1 MTVRIRRVYD
11 EPGADDGA
19 RVLIDGMWP
28 RGVRKDVLDYTE
40 WLRDIAPSKDLR
52 SWFGHRPER
61 FAEFRQR
68 YLTELEFGE
77 RAEALRRLRD
87 YARDDLTL
95 LTATKDVDHSH
106 AAVLA
111 ELLRG

>member
-1 MTVRIRRVYD
+1 MTVRVRRVYD

-28 RGVRKDVLDYTE
+28 RGVRKDALDYSE
-40 WLRDIAPSKDLR
+40 WLRDVAPSQELR

-61 FAEFRQR
+61 FAEFRER
-68 YLTELEFGE
+68 YLAELEHGE
-77 RAEALRRLRD
+77 RAEALRRLKERAGKD
-87 YARDDLTL
+87 ITL

-111 ELLRG
+111 ELLRE

>member
-1 MTVRIRRVYD
+1 MIQVRRVYD
-11 EPGADDGA
+11 EPSADDGV

-28 RGVRKDVLDYTE
+28 RGVRKDALDYTE
-40 WLRDIAPSKDLR
+40 WLRDIAPSKELR
-52 SWFGHRPER
+52 NWFGHRPER
-61 FAEFRQR
+61 FPEFRQR
-68 YLTELEFGE
+68 YLAELKQGE
-77 RAEALRRLRD
+77 RAEAFQRLRE
-87 YARDDLTL
+87 YTRDDVTL

>member
-1 MTVRIRRVYD
+1 MSVQVRRVYD
-11 EPGADDGA
+11 EPSADDGV

-28 RGVRKDVLDYTE
+28 RGVRKDALDYTD

-52 SWFGHRPER
+52 NWFGHRQER
-61 FAEFRQR
+61 FAEFRER
-68 YLTELEFGE
+68 YLAELEHGE
-77 RAEALRRLRD
+77 RAEALARLKE

-111 ELLRG
+111 EVLRT